1 MVTACY
7 LIQSMILHTVEVS
20 HMEGGSQGWVPGFSL
35 SNQHCFVVK
44 GQFVF
49 KFQIRSFWAAFVS
62 CSISSK
68 RLQYKTHRNFDSS
81 LFVLLTSAT
90 ELSGMAHQLED
101 TCNISAHQVKAD
113 WEISKLFYHIRL
125 NLSFHGI
132 LALLNSLQQHT
143 QCKCGYFSYCL
154 SQTLAVFCLLSKL
167 SKKIHH
173 LTGET
178 DTLDG
183 FTTYIPSISLIA
195 DRTSTL
201 ADFSHLEDEIFQ
213 LGWKSK
219 TLAAVPH
226 HSCCVENF
234 IIKSMYTSDSIL
246 LRNPPLYQHCF
257 QYCCPGLKHHLEA
270 AAGCT

>member
-1 MVTACY
+1 
-7 LIQSMILHTVEVS
+7 
-20 HMEGGSQGWVPGFSL
+20 MEGGSQGWVPGFSL
-35 SNQHCFVVK
+35 SNQHCFVLK

-90 ELSGMAHQLED
+90 ELSGLAHQLED
-101 TCNISAHQVKAD
+101 TCNISAHQIKAD

-132 LALLNSLQQHT
+132 LALESLFLQYTAYKYWSGGALNSLQQHT

-154 SQTLAVFCLLSKL
+154 SQTLIVFCLLSKL

-201 ADFSHLEDEIFQ
+201 ADFSHLEGEIFQ
-213 LGWKSK
+213 LGRKSK

-226 HSCCVENF
+226 HSSCVENF

-270 AAGCT
+270 AEGCT